1 MDDLVLIWLTADDD
15 KVMQALMQDHIHLI
29 LGKQENQQIY
39 HQNLKIKLEEDPR
52 GITCLGSLIYEKDNQ
67 LHIRYL
73 NKNEEFLHGHEQ
85 KNGKILRFQHTA
97 SFSPQQQKNGVV
109 IGEFCRVQRLT
120 SDHNDLVEQSLL
132 LAKEMNLLG
141 ITSKQLSTIF
151 LRKYKNTN
159 NSVWQLLHDLM
170 KTEHKKL

>member
-1 MDDLVLIWLTADDD
+1 MRKTTNYTFDTW
-15 KVMQALMQDHIHLI
+15 
-29 LGKQENQQIY
+29 
-39 HQNLKIKLEEDPR
+39 IK
-52 GITCLGSLIYEKDNQ
+52 TNS
-67 LHIRYL
+67 
-73 NKNEEFLHGHEQ
+73 FLHGHEQ
-85 KNGKILRFQHTA
+85 KNGKILRFQHAT

-170 KTEHKKL
+170 KTEHKKLWLWHNLTPTGFVFIGLCVYRALNLLGGGNPLVKTRFVMVGGTWPQENDPQ

>member
-1 MDDLVLIWLTADDD
+1 MGLNGSPGRVPVIPVDFFFR
-15 KVMQALMQDHIHLI
+15 VMSRKFCPKPDPTI
-29 LGKQENQQIY
+29 
-39 HQNLKIKLEEDPR
+39 EEDPR

-85 KNGKILRFQHTA
+85 KNGKILRFQHAT